1 MLKKTTFSEN
11 PKFGL
16 HEKFLIMVICKLK
29 VDIFSSLKT
38 EASTS
43 DMRLQMA
50 L

>member
-29 VDIFSSLKT
+29 VDIFSSLKM

-43 DMRLQMA
+43 DLRL
-50 L
+50 